1 MSPLS
6 KTGLLLQWLFTLCS
20 VSPLSKTGLFL
31 CPHSVFF
38 TSSGCSR
45 NVLCHLSLKLDFF
58 PVAIHTVFYS
68 PLSKIR
74 LFPVAIHAVFYSP
87 LSKIRLFSSGYSRC
101 VLCRRSLK
109 LDSCYVHTVF
119 SSPLSKSGLLLQW
132 LFTLSS
138 IHLCLRLDFFPVAV
152 SPLSKTALLPCF
164 SVTSL

>member
-6 KTGLLLQWLFTLCS
+6 KTGLL
-20 VSPLSKTGLFL
+20 L